1 MRARNDIIYIL
12 FCLLPGMTVVSCSSS
27 DDMGYDVVDS
37 AVATAQPIDLL
48 VSVGER
54 AMKNSQAT
62 PVTRSGTSTFP
73 GIELMVAIPF
83 HTNGNN
89 TKVAVTDEPLIDL
102 VGVDEGD
109 IAKEYETEKYNTYY
123 VDRCHLMTGTNRMLV
138 YGKAKP
144 AHTDQTYDPAVHG
157 KLSNLPT
164 IRTKTENITFSLSS
178 IRESTE
184 AHADANALASYMTT
198 IANTPG
204 WSTTEDP
211 TLLSHYK
218 HFINAD
224 NEGGSG
230 LMSGAAAN
238 IEAFV
243 AELKTKLLERKAA
256 TTDDALKT
264 LIDNIITKIDDKT
277 TISSN
282 TYPRSIGLPDG
293 AAVMRW
299 TIDQNTGN
307 GKFEVRTTTTHLDNI
322 NGINRYT
329 YPAEMMF
336 FTDSPIRTSAEEV
349 QKATYQNNTNKEW
362 DAFLDTY
369 YKGPTAVNTN
379 TKAVAVVNPLQYGVA
394 QLKLT
399 LTTMSATL
407 KDAKDETV
415 AGASMA
421 TLPMTGLI
429 IGGQHTVGHDMK
441 PRGAQTDVDGR
452 FIYES
457 TVDATNLATEGY
469 KTSTLVLQSYDD
481 EKVPVILEFENN
493 TGQAF
498 TGKDGTV
505 YPGTRFY
512 LIGMID
518 PADPT
523 VTGSAEECAGRVF
536 TQDYTTTMTMNVTS
550 LAKAYTCMPD
560 LLAPR
565 LEVGVQVVTKWIQAT
580 TTNVA
585 L

>member
-102 VGVDEGD
+102 VGADEGD

-144 AHTDQTYDPAVHG
+144 AHTDQAYNPAVHG
-157 KLSNLPT
+157 KLSDLPT

-184 AHADANALASYMTT
+184 ADAAANALASYMTK

-204 WSTTEDP
+204 WSTTTDP

-238 IEAFV
+238 IKAFV

-264 LIDNIITKIDDKT
+264 LIDNIITNIGDGSS
-277 TISSN
+277 ISSN
-282 TYPRSIGLPDG
+282 TYPRSIELPDG

-299 TIDQNTGN
+299 TIDQNTG

-362 DAFLDTY
+362 PAFLNTY
-369 YKGPTAVNTN
+369 YNGPTAVNTN
-379 TKAVAVVNPLQYGVA
+379 TKAVAVENPLQYGVA

-407 KDAKDETV
+407 NDAKNEEV
-415 AGASMA
+415 VGASMT

-457 TVDATNLATEGY
+457 TVDDTNYSTEGY
-469 KTSTLVLQSYDD
+469 KTSTLVLQSYDG

-493 TGQAF
+493 TGHAF

-512 LIGMID
+512 LIGMTD
-518 PADPT
+518 PAGKG
-523 VTGSAEECAGRVF
+523 TGAYANRVF
-536 TQDYTTTMTMNVTS
+536 TQDYTTTMSMSVTS

>member
-1 MRARNDIIYIL
+1 MRARNDIRYLL

-102 VGVDEGD
+102 VGADEGD

-144 AHTDQTYDPAVHG
+144 AHTDQAYNPAVHG
-157 KLSNLPT
+157 KLSDLPT

-184 AHADANALASYMTT
+184 AHADAKALASYMTT
-198 IANTPG
+198 IANTTG

-238 IEAFV
+238 IKAFV
-243 AELKTKLLERKAA
+243 AELKTKLLERQA
-256 TTDDALKT
+256 TADSELST
-264 LIDNIITKIDDKT
+264 LISAIITNIGDGT
-277 TISSN
+277 AISSN
-282 TYPRSIGLPDG
+282 TYPRFIGLPDG

-349 QKATYQNNTNKEW
+349 QKATYQNNTDKLW
-362 DAFLDTY
+362 PAFLDTY

-379 TKAVAVVNPLQYGVA
+379 TKAVAVENPLQYGVA

-399 LTTMSATL
+399 LTTMSSPL

-415 AGASMA
+415 VGASMA

-452 FIYES
+452 FIYEK
-457 TVDATNLATEGY
+457 TVDGTNYSTEGY
-469 KTSTLVLQSYDD
+469 KTSTLVLQSYDG

-493 TGQAF
+493 TGKAF

-512 LIGMID
+512 LIGMTD

-523 VTGSAEECAGRVF
+523 VTGTGECAGRVF
-536 TQDYTTTMTMNVTS
+536 TQDYTTTMTMKVTS

-580 TTNVA
+580 AVNVP